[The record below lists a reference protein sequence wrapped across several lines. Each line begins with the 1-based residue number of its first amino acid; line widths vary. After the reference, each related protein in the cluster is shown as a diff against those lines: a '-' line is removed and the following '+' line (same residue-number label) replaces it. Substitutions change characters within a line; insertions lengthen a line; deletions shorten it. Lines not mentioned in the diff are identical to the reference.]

1 MELVLNF
8 LWLMLALPA
17 FAIWRQH
24 VVSSHGTAKPHHSR
38 SLLLLGCLLVLLFPA
53 VSASDD
59 LHPISAEVGESGP
72 FKRTIKQ
79 SPGAKSSSCAHFG
92 GGPALPAQTASFRP
106 ETVTLGTAP
115 GYVPVVAPQ
124 LRVSPTDNR
133 GPPQA

>member
-1 MELVLNF
+1 MELLLNF

-17 FAIWRQH
+17 LAIWRQH
-24 VVSSHGTAKPHHSR
+24 LLSSRRSLKPQHSR

-79 SPGAKSSSCAHFG
+79 SSGAKSSSCAHFG
-92 GGPALPAQTASFRP
+92 RGPALPAQTASFQP
-106 ETVTLGTAP
+106 ETVTLGAAP
-115 GYVPVVAPQ
+115 GYIPVLPPQ
-124 LRVSPTDNR
+124 VLVSPTGTR
-133 GPPQA
+133 GPPQV